1 MTASA
6 VRLENVAVILCRPAL
21 SENIGTAARAAANM
35 GLGRLIV
42 VEPGGLDLNI
52 IRGAATRSGETLV
65 TEMTIS
71 RSLPEALAEFN
82 YVVGTT
88 ARRGLHRGPFLTPR
102 QSAEKLI
109 GLSRNNKTALVFGPE
124 RTGLTTAEL
133 RLCQVVVRIPTA
145 DDRVSSL
152 NLAQAVLILGY
163 ELLLAWME
171 EPLPPRVQLADQAEL
186 QAMYEHLAGTML
198 RIKFLPDQ
206 NTEHW
211 LMSFKHL
218 FNRTGL
224 THGECNLIRG
234 VCRQIEW
241 ALENPDKLD
250 PIPPHRP

>member
-1 MTASA
+1 MTAAGVS
-6 VRLENVAVILCRPAL
+6 LENVAVILCRPAL
-21 SENIGTAARAAANM
+21 AENIGTAARAAANM

-42 VEPGGLDLNI
+42 VEPCELDYDVM
-52 IRGAATRSGETLV
+52 RGAATRSGEALV
-65 TEMTIS
+65 KKMTIS
-71 RSLPEALAEFN
+71 PSLPEALAEFN

-88 ARRGLHRGPFLTPR
+88 ARRGSHRGPFTTPR
-102 QSAEKLI
+102 ELAEKLI
-109 GLSRNNKTALVFGPE
+109 ALSRGNKTALVFGPE

-133 RLCQVVVRIPTA
+133 RLCQTVVRIPTA
-145 DDRVSSL
+145 GDRVSSL

-163 ELLLAWME
+163 ELLLAQFE
-171 EPLPPRVQLADQAEL
+171 EPSPPPLKLADQTEL
-186 QAMYEHLAGTML
+186 QAMYEHLVRTML
-198 RIKFLPDQ
+198 KIKFLPDQ

-211 LMSFKHL
+211 LMSFKRI

-250 PIPPHRP
+250 RSVSR

>member
-1 MTASA
+1 MTASG

-42 VEPGGLDLNI
+42 VEPGELDLNI

-65 TEMTIS
+65 TEMTLS
-71 RSLPEALAEFN
+71 RSLPEALAEFH

-88 ARRGLHRGPFLTPR
+88 ARRGAHRGPFLTPR

-109 GLSRNNKTALVFGPE
+109 SLSRNNKIALVFGPE

-133 RLCQVVVRIPTA
+133 RLCHDVVRIPTV
-145 DDRVSSL
+145 DNRVSSL

-163 ELLLAWME
+163 ELLLAWLE
-171 EPLPPRVQLADQAEL
+171 EPLPPQVQLADQAEL
-186 QAMYEHLAGTML
+186 QAMYEHLAGAML

-211 LMSFKHL
+211 LMSFKRI

-224 THGECNLIRG
+224 TRGECNLIRG

-241 ALENPDKLD
+241 ALANPDKLEF
-250 PIPPHRP
+250 RVE